1 MLNVVVK
8 EHVVDKVIHPAV
20 AKEHV
25 AGKEVHLVVDKGRAE
40 ASDIF
45 CLFHYVC
52 A

>member
-1 MLNVVVK
+1 MVIAAIK
-8 EHVVDKVIHPAV
+8 EHVADKVIHPAV